1 VTKGVTTMLVLGL
14 LLILASAA
22 LGAGL
27 VYDGSE
33 AAKVEILGTTVDTT
47 MAGVFFSGAATMLVF
62 LVGVWMLQSSM
73 GRSRRKRADRKATR
87 RKQRESVAKLE
98 QERVQLAAENERL
111 AQKLGSRQDK
121 TGDARQD
128 TAGDA
133 REDTAGDARQDKT
146 IDARQDKTIDA
157 RHSTRVD
164 ARQDTKSTST

>member
-1 VTKGVTTMLVLGL
+1 MLVLGL
-14 LLILASAA
+14 LLILGSAA

-62 LVGVWMLQSSM
+62 LVGLWMLRSSM
-73 GRSRRKRADRKATR
+73 GRSRRKRAERKETR

-111 AQKLGSRQDK
+111 AQKLG
-121 TGDARQD
+121 TRQD
-128 TAGDA
+128 TAV
-133 REDTAGDARQDKT
+133 DARQDKP
-146 IDARQDKTIDA
+146 IDA
-157 RHSTRVD
+157 RHSSSIDARRDTTVD
-164 ARQDTKSTST
+164 ARQDTSSTTT

>member
-1 VTKGVTTMLVLGL
+1 MLVLGL
-14 LLILASAA
+14 LLILGSAA

-62 LVGVWMLQSSM
+62 LVGVWMLRSSM
-73 GRSRRKRADRKATR
+73 GRSRRKRTERKETR

-111 AQKLGSRQDK
+111 AQKLGTRQD
-121 TGDARQD
+121 TAVDARQD
-128 TAGDA
+128 TAV
-133 REDTAGDARQDKT
+133 DARQNKT
-146 IDARQDKTIDA
+146 IDARQDKPNDA
-157 RHSTRVD
+157 RHSSSIDARRDTTVD
-164 ARQDTKSTST
+164 ARQDTSSTTT

>member
-1 VTKGVTTMLVLGL
+1 MLVLGL
-14 LLILASAA
+14 LLILGSAA

-73 GRSRRKRADRKATR
+73 GRSRRKRTARKEAR
-87 RKQRESVAKLE
+87 LKQRESVAKLE

-111 AQKLGSRQDK
+111 AQKLE
-121 TGDARQD
+121 TRQD
-128 TAGDA
+128 TAVDGPQ
-133 REDTAGDARQDKT
+133 DTAAATPQDKT
-146 IDARQDKTIDA
+146 ADP
-157 RHSTRVD
+157 RHSASVD
-164 ARQDTKSTST
+164 AQFGSQSCV